1 MEFKVRIFIGE
12 QQVEPSEMSMITI
25 SNPTIDRIVNDIVDR
40 VSPESENNSQTTYQN
55 GAYLLTGMPS
65 FGIFSIHKRNLI
77 LRLRFAKLY
86 DIIRHHLEKE
96 MQHVSNMEKN
106 KAR

>member
-40 VSPESENNSQTTYQN
+40 MAPESKTGSQAT
-55 GAYLLTGMPS
+55 
-65 FGIFSIHKRNLI
+65 
-77 LRLRFAKLY
+77 
-86 DIIRHHLEKE
+86 
-96 MQHVSNMEKN
+96 
-106 KAR
+106 

>member
-40 VSPESENNSQTTYQN
+40 VGSGSESNTQTT
-55 GAYLLTGMPS
+55 
-65 FGIFSIHKRNLI
+65 
-77 LRLRFAKLY
+77 
-86 DIIRHHLEKE
+86 
-96 MQHVSNMEKN
+96 
-106 KAR
+106 